1 MSVQTQ
7 LAWTPSIVSLLLLGR
22 LHIASALHVCIG
34 TRPSP
39 LACTQAEA
47 CARALQRAEPSMTY
61 ELVRISS
68 TGDQP
73 IGSSVAA
80 STLAQGE
87 KVDFTGLLDDAVIKR
102 EIDVA
107 VHSLKD
113 LPPLRRWKPGL
124 AIGYHSARE
133 NPYDVLVGAESVAGV
148 PLNARVGSS
157 SVRRQAQL
165 LAMRPDVT
173 PVNLRGNVK
182 ARLDALDGGEVDV
195 LVLAKAGLDRL
206 GLSSRCQ
213 HELSSDEMLP
223 ACGQGIVCAVC
234 RTDQTDLLRLL
245 HAADDRVSRIAAAAE
260 LAFLSTVDGAA
271 PWEGRPPLAAHM
283 KLCEDSSWLLSCL
296 LARPDGARVLRTTRH
311 TASNAS
317 EEQARALGVE
327 AGEELLRLAGAH
339 FFFED

>member
-47 CARALQRAEPSMTY
+47 FARALQRAEPSMTY

-113 LPPLRRWKPGL
+113 LPPLRRWK
-124 AIGYHSARE
+124 
-133 NPYDVLVGAESVAGV
+133 AEHLSNLFD
-148 PLNARVGSS
+148 P
-157 SVRRQAQL
+157 
-165 LAMRPDVT
+165 T
-173 PVNLRGNVK
+173 P
-182 ARLDALDGGEVDV
+182 
-195 LVLAKAGLDRL
+195 
-206 GLSSRCQ
+206 
-213 HELSSDEMLP
+213 
-223 ACGQGIVCAVC
+223 
-234 RTDQTDLLRLL
+234 
-245 HAADDRVSRIAAAAE
+245 
-260 LAFLSTVDGAA
+260 
-271 PWEGRPPLAAHM
+271 
-283 KLCEDSSWLLSCL
+283 
-296 LARPDGARVLRTTRH
+296 
-311 TASNAS
+311 
-317 EEQARALGVE
+317 
-327 AGEELLRLAGAH
+327 
-339 FFFED
+339 